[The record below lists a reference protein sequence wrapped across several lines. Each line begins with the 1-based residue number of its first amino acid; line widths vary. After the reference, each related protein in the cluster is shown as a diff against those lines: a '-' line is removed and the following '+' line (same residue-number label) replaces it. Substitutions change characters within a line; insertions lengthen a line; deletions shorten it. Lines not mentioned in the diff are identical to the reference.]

1 MIRAALS
8 GGDYDAVTF
17 DCYGTLIDWETGV
30 LTVLGPWAEDAGL
43 AGRDDEL
50 LWRFAETQRRH
61 QRIRPAP
68 PYREVLGGALETV
81 AEHFGVRLQ
90 PAVRR
95 RFAASVGDWPPF
107 PDTVPALARLA
118 GRFRLG
124 VLSNVD
130 NRAFAETRR
139 RLGSALD
146 VVVTA
151 EDVASYKPEAAHF
164 QRAFEAFAELGIGER
179 RILHAAQSRFH
190 DIAPAHALGLA
201 AAWVN
206 RRHDRAGRGLT
217 VPSDAA
223 TPHIATGLAD
233 LAERLIPRSGDRDP

>member
-1 MIRAALS
+1 VSRAALS
-8 GGDYDAVTF
+8 GGDFDAVTF

-30 LTVLGPWAEDAGL
+30 LTVLGPWADGAGL
-43 AGRDDEL
+43 VAGDDQL
-50 LWRFAETQRRH
+50 LWRLAEAQRH
-61 QRIRPAP
+61 QQCIRPAR
-68 PYREVLGGALETV
+68 PYRDVLGGALEAV
-81 AEHFGVRLQ
+81 AEHFEVRLA

-95 RFAASVGDWPPF
+95 RFAASVGDWPAF
-107 PDTVPALARLA
+107 PDTVTALARLS

-130 NRAFAETRR
+130 NRSFAATRR

-164 QRAFEAFAELGIGER
+164 QRASKAFAELGISER

-190 DIAPAHALGLA
+190 DIEPAHARGLT

-217 VPSDAA
+217 VPSDVP
-223 TPHIATGLAD
+223 TPHVVTGLAD
-233 LAERLIPRSGDRDP
+233 LAERLGA

>member
-1 MIRAALS
+1 MSRAALS
-8 GGDYDAVTF
+8 GGDFDAVTF

-30 LTVLGPWAEDAGL
+30 LTVLGPWADGAGL
-43 AGRDDEL
+43 VADGDQL
-50 LWRFAETQRRH
+50 LWRFAEAQRH
-61 QRIRPAP
+61 QQCIRPAR
-68 PYREVLGGALETV
+68 PYRDVLGGALEAV
-81 AEHFGVRLQ
+81 AEHFEVRLA

-95 RFAASVGDWPPF
+95 RFAASVGDWPAF
-107 PDTVPALARLA
+107 PDTVAALARLA

-130 NRAFAETRR
+130 NRSFAATRR

-164 QRAFEAFAELGIGER
+164 QRASEAFAELGIGER

-190 DIAPAHALGLA
+190 DIAPAHARGLT

-217 VPSDAA
+217 VPSDVP
-223 TPHIATGLAD
+223 TPHVVTGLAD
-233 LAERLIPRSGDRDP
+233 LADRLGA

>member
-1 MIRAALS
+1 MIQAALS

-17 DCYGTLIDWETGV
+17 DCYGTLIDWETGCLRV
-30 LTVLGPWAEDAGL
+30 MRPWADGAGL
-43 AGRDDEL
+43 AAGDDEF
-50 LWRFAETQRRH
+50 LWRFAEAQRH
-61 QRIRPAP
+61 YQRLRPAR
-68 PYREVLGGALETV
+68 PYREVLGGALEAV
-81 AEHFGVRLQ
+81 AEHFEVRLA

-107 PDTVPALARLA
+107 PDTVSALARLA

-124 VLSNVD
+124 VLSNID
-130 NRAFAETRR
+130 NRSFAATRR

-151 EDVASYKPEAAHF
+151 EDVASYKPEAVHF
-164 QRAFEAFAELGIGER
+164 QRAVAAFAELGIGER

-190 DIAPAHALGLA
+190 DIAPAHALGLTA
-201 AAWVN
+201 VWVN

-217 VPSDAA
+217 VPSDVP
-223 TPHIATGLAD
+223 TPYVVTGLAD
-233 LAERLIPRSGDRDP
+233 LADRLGA